1 MYIDETVIAGL
12 LVLAGTIAVGG
23 YVIYYALH
31 DIKVKEREKRK
42 AH

>member
-12 LVLAGTIAVGG
+12 LVVAGTIAVGG

-31 DIKVKEREKRK
+31 DMKIKARQKQK